1 MPKNQTLDEFY
12 STFREEVLCAS
23 DTETSGWTTE
33 DFLTNVM
40 MEYLEE
46 AGEVTDPVICPF
58 RGYGLQMNAYAISE
72 DCESVDIFV
81 SIYSESDRP
90 RSVSQADIDAAIK
103 RAIQLYHKAIND
115 LYTAFQKDN
124 DTYEFAITLH
134 QNKDNI
140 KHVRI
145 CALTNGLVKPI
156 ALKNITI
163 GDAEISFSL
172 WDVDR
177 LYRCV
182 TSGKMRETIEIDFEE
197 KFQTSIP
204 CIENNTS
211 KKYSVYLAIINGDLL
226 AALYDEFRNRLLEKN
241 VRSFLQVKGGVNKGI
256 RDTLRDEPDMF
267 LAYNNGIS
275 VTAESVEI
283 VRDENGKPSIKR
295 IRDMQIVNGGQT
307 TASIFNAKNDRKIAA
322 DLSQVFVQMKISV
335 IHSADDM
342 DEIVPRISTFA
353 NTQNKIQVADF
364 SANDPFHRRIEEL
377 SRTIWAPAQGGMKPR
392 NWFYE
397 RARGQYA
404 DMLTRES
411 TTKRKKEYKETH
423 PLFTKTDLA
432 KYENTWDQLP
442 WQVSEGAQKN
452 FHKFMLRLKE
462 RKGFSPDEIY
472 YQNLIAKAILFRQTE
487 KLVQKQQYGGYR
499 ANIVTYTLAFLSF
512 KTAQRIDL
520 DRIWKEQ
527 ALTPALER
535 EIIDV
540 SKFVQSLIVN
550 PPGGANVGEWCKKEK
565 CWQSIRD
572 HEYTL
577 SDELQLELLSVARP
591 TIGSQPATG
600 SIDAKPKV
608 KENVSDEECF
618 FQCKFKLFSE
628 KGFSPLSDSQR
639 ITQDEDYQSNQLLYR
654 NVRNYA
660 IGHGCAAD
668 WDDSESVLW
677 ITTAIFPKYDIKPI
691 VPSAIKGVSLDMLKM
706 SPYGSFAD
714 TIRELRMMCAKY
726 REWINGLRTIRQ
738 DLSTEYKIT
747 ADRHI
752 TNCETCLSRMEK
764 GVELLEQNE
773 NIRIAFQ
780 YMNLA
785 MLMQQLHYNLPLQ
798 KWEDNGA
805 GDISLVNPVS
815 MPVVTDDSTWHNK
828 EQRVYG
834 KWRPFQLAFV
844 LMNLRAMYDRD
855 CNERG
860 IVDLI
865 WFPTGGGKTE
875 AYLGLSAYT
884 IFIRRLMN
892 KDDKG
897 TAILMR
903 YTSYRKHC
911 VRYRPGNIYF
921 RKRK

>member
-40 MEYLEE
+40 IEYLEE

-163 GDAEISFSL
+163 GNAEISFSL

-226 AALYDEFRNRLLEKN
+226 AALYDEFRDRLLEKN

-411 TTKRKKEYKETH
+411 TTKRKKEYKEIH

-487 KLVQKQQYGGYR
+487 KLVQKLYRLFLRYSSFVGYR
-499 ANIVTYTLAFLSF
+499 LS
-512 KTAQRIDL
+512 
-520 DRIWKEQ
+520 
-527 ALTPALER
+527 
-535 EIIDV
+535 
-540 SKFVQSLIVN
+540 
-550 PPGGANVGEWCKKEK
+550 
-565 CWQSIRD
+565 
-572 HEYTL
+572 
-577 SDELQLELLSVARP
+577 
-591 TIGSQPATG
+591 
-600 SIDAKPKV
+600 
-608 KENVSDEECF
+608 
-618 FQCKFKLFSE
+618 
-628 KGFSPLSDSQR
+628 
-639 ITQDEDYQSNQLLYR
+639 SN
-654 NVRNYA
+654 
-660 IGHGCAAD
+660 
-668 WDDSESVLW
+668 
-677 ITTAIFPKYDIKPI
+677 
-691 VPSAIKGVSLDMLKM
+691 
-706 SPYGSFAD
+706 
-714 TIRELRMMCAKY
+714 
-726 REWINGLRTIRQ
+726 
-738 DLSTEYKIT
+738 
-747 ADRHI
+747 
-752 TNCETCLSRMEK
+752 
-764 GVELLEQNE
+764 
-773 NIRIAFQ
+773 
-780 YMNLA
+780 
-785 MLMQQLHYNLPLQ
+785 
-798 KWEDNGA
+798 
-805 GDISLVNPVS
+805 
-815 MPVVTDDSTWHNK
+815 
-828 EQRVYG
+828 
-834 KWRPFQLAFV
+834 
-844 LMNLRAMYDRD
+844 
-855 CNERG
+855 
-860 IVDLI
+860 
-865 WFPTGGGKTE
+865 
-875 AYLGLSAYT
+875 
-884 IFIRRLMN
+884 RRLY
-892 KDDKG
+892 
-897 TAILMR
+897 I
-903 YTSYRKHC
+903 TSRC
-911 VRYRPGNIYF
+911 
-921 RKRK
+921 